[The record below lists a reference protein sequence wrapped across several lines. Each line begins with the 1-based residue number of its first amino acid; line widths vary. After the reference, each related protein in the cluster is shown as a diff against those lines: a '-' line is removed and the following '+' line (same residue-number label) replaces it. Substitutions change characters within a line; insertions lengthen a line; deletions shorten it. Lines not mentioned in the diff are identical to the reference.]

1 MTDHLEPLRGVSL
14 FRGATD
20 AELVEISK
28 VTTELALDAGTTL
41 ATQGTAAREAFVIL
55 EGEAEVTVDGQ
66 HVATVGEG
74 ACVGEVALLDH
85 GTRSATVTAVSP
97 MRVLVLDPREF
108 HSLLLSVPS
117 ITVKV
122 ASALAAMVRDMDRRL
137 YG

>member
-85 GTRSATVTAVSP
+85 GARSATVTAVSP

>member
-1 MTDHLEPLRGVSL
+1 MTDYLEQLRGVSL

-20 AELVEISK
+20 AELAEISK

-55 EGEAEVTVDGQ
+55 EGEAEVAVDGQ

-74 ACVGEVALLDH
+74 ACVGEIALLDT
-85 GTRSATVTAVSP
+85 GTRSATVTALSP

-108 HSLLLSVPS
+108 HSLLLAVPS

-122 ASALAAMVRDMDRRL
+122 ASALAAMVREMDQRL